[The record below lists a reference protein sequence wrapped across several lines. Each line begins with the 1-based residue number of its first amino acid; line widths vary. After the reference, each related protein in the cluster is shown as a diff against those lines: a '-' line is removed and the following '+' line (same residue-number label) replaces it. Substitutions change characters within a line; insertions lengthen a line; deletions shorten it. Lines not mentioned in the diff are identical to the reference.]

1 MSDVAVETPY
11 RFVRSGLAT
20 QEAIG
25 NEPHPFPKMSDAA
38 PYETSF
44 DDWRERLTRNLTR
57 RSDGRWEPLTRTHPA
72 ER

>member
-1 MSDVAVETPY
+1 MSDVTVETPY
-11 RFVRSGLAT
+11 RFVRSALAS

-25 NEPHPFPKMSDAA
+25 NEPHPFPTISAAA

-44 DDWRERLTRNLTR
+44 NDWRERLTRNLTR